1 MDKNELKKRRERLG
15 LTQTEFAETIG
26 LTATSISR
34 YETGLTAIPKSMGL
48 ILEALEKRHIEDLQK
63 PISATK

>member
-34 YETGLTAIPKSMGL
+34 YETGLTAIPKSMEL

-63 PISATK
+63 PISVTK